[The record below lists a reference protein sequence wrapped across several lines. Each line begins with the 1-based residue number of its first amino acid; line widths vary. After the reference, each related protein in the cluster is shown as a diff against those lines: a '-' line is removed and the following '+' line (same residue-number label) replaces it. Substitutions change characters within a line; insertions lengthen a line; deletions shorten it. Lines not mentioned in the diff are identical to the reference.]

1 MTTRSTTHP
10 TTQTQEMQSRE
21 KQALPREGTRPGW
34 LFRPDVDIVEGSD
47 EFVVSADLPGVD
59 ENGVSIE
66 LADGVLSID
75 ARLAEPPDPAW
86 RPVYAEYRTGGY
98 QRKFALA
105 ETIDVTKIRAAMSD
119 GVLTLNL
126 PKVERHR
133 PRQIQVNRSG

>member
-1 MTTRSTTHP
+1 MTTEL
-10 TTQTQEMQSRE
+10 TTQTQEMKSRE

-34 LFRPDVDIVEGSD
+34 LFRPDVDIVERPD

-59 ENGVSIE
+59 ESGVSVE
-66 LADGVLSID
+66 LADGVLTID

-86 RPVYAEYRTGGY
+86 RQVYGEYRTGGY

-105 ETIDVTKIRAAMSD
+105 ETIDAAKIRAAMND

-126 PKVERHR
+126 PKMERHR
-133 PRQIQVNRSG
+133 PRQIPVSRGG